1 MDWASFF
8 VLHQGLQREGP
19 GAPGDVLWALDIAGT
34 RGAAR
39 ICDAGC
45 GPGADSE
52 VMAEALPGARID
64 ALDLH
69 APFAEATAA
78 RCTRFGGRVQAW
90 AGPMED
96 LSGPYDLIWCAGAL
110 YFLGVTEGLTLW
122 RKALAPGGRVA
133 FSEPVLLG
141 NAEPEP
147 VRAFWQDY
155 PAITDEAGIVARVEA
170 AGYRHLASRLVI
182 GDAWEGYY
190 TPLEARIAAL
200 RAAGVSDELEATL
213 SESEREIAAWR
224 AGRERIAYLLSVVEP
239 A

>member
-1 MDWASFF
+1 MDWESFF
-8 VLHQGLQREGP
+8 TLHRGLSREGP
-19 GAPGDVLWALDIAGT
+19 GASEDVLRALELAGT

-39 ICDAGC
+39 VCDAGC

-52 VMAEALPGARID
+52 TLAEALPEARID

-78 RCTRFGGRVQAW
+78 RCARFGGRVRAW

-110 YFLGVTEGLTLW
+110 YFLGVTEGLMAW

-133 FSEPVLLG
+133 FSEPVLLDG
-141 NAEPEP
+141 PVTEAE
-147 VRAFWQDY
+147 RAFWKEY
-155 PAITDEAGIVARVEA
+155 PAITDQAGILARVEA
-170 AGYRHLASRLVI
+170 AGYRLLGSFPVI
-182 GDAWEGYY
+182 GAAWEGYY
-190 TPLEARIAAL
+190 APLEARIAAL
-200 RAAGVSDELEATL
+200 RAASASPALEAML
-213 SESEREIAAWR
+213 VENEREIAAWR
-224 AGRERIAYLLSVVEP
+224 AGRERIAYSLSVVEP